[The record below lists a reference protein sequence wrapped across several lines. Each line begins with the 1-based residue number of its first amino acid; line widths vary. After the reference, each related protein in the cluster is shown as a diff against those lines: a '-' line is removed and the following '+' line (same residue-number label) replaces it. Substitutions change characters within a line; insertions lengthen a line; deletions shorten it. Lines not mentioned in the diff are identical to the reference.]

1 MSARLADVAPLPSPE
16 QRIATLREVL
26 GHEFARPELALEA
39 LTHRSVATPRRTH
52 GRAPRPVRGAGSNER
67 LEFVGDRVLGLL
79 VAEWLAERY
88 PDEQEGKLGP
98 RHAQLVSRPVL
109 AGIAT
114 SLGLPE
120 LIAIAAPEA
129 RSGVHRT
136 DNVLADALE
145 ALLGAMF
152 FDAGLDPARDFV
164 RRAWEGAMEAQARPP
179 KDPKTGLQ
187 EFLLGRG
194 QKLPSYT
201 LVSADGPS
209 HAPHFLITA
218 RGGGKE
224 ATGEGR
230 TKRAAETQAA
240 TNLLALL
247 EAR

>member
-1 MSARLADVAPLPSPE
+1 MAASDDPLAPAR
-16 QRIATLREVL
+16 RIETVQGVL
-26 GHEFARPELALEA
+26 GHDFARPELALEA
-39 LTHRSVATPRRTH
+39 LTHRSLATSRRTH
-52 GRAPRPVRGAGSNER
+52 GRAPKPARGAGSNER

-79 VAEWLAERY
+79 VAEWLSERY

-109 AGIAT
+109 AAIAT
-114 SLGLPE
+114 ELGLPE

-136 DNVLADALE
+136 ENVLADALE

-152 FDAGLDPARDFV
+152 FDAGLDPARRFV
-164 RRAWEGAMEAQARPP
+164 RRAWAGAMEAQARPP

-194 QKLPSYT
+194 QALPAYT
-201 LVSADGPS
+201 LLSADGPS
-209 HAPHFLITA
+209 HAPHFVIA
-218 RGGGKE
+218 VRGGGRE

-230 TKRAAETQAA
+230 TKRAAETEAA
-240 TNLLALL
+240 TKLLALL
-247 EAR
+247 DMK